1 MRRPPGRPFRDK
13 MMFRRVETADEL
25 VKVAMIRAIVFMEE
39 QGISCADE
47 LDGHDHAAMHVLGE
61 IDGEPVACGRIRFQ
75 AGEAKLQRLAVRRAW
90 RGRGIGGRLLAFML
104 ERCREN
110 GFHRFVL
117 NAQTGAR
124 DFYTRHGFRQCGEE
138 FMEAGI
144 PHVPMR
150 CAEDAAP
157 ESSMPL

>member
-1 MRRPPGRPFRDK
+1 
-13 MMFRRVETADEL
+13 MFRRVETADDL

-61 IDGEPVACGRIRFQ
+61 IDGEPVACGRIRFV

-90 RGRGIGGRLLAFML
+90 RGRGIGGELLAFML
-104 ERCREN
+104 DRCREN
-110 GFHRFVL
+110 GFHRFAL

-124 DFYTRHGFRQCGEE
+124 DFYASHGFRQCGEE

-150 CAEDAAP
+150 CAGDIPP
-157 ESSMPL
+157 EGSGSI